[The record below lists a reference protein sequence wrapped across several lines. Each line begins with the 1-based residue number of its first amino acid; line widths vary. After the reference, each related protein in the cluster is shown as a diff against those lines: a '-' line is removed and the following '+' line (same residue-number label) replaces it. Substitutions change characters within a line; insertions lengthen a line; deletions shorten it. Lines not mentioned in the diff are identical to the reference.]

1 MASPSRSRSRPESR
15 RVDRRVLRTRQALRD
30 ALLQL
35 LVEIGWDAL
44 DIQALCD
51 RANIGRST
59 FYLHF
64 DNKEA
69 LLSGSFADLGEALR
83 AQAVPSGSAR
93 TGELPWLPGLL
104 DHVHGQQ
111 QVFRALLGRRSGHF
125 VQERFRALLVE
136 LVAGDMPKA
145 SASGWPAQAA
155 AHYLGGA
162 LFQLMVWWLGAA
174 RPHPPSEIE
183 AMFKAWSASV
193 GRVS

>member
-1 MASPSRSRSRPESR
+1 MASTSRPKSPPQVR
-15 RVDRRVLRTRQALRD
+15 RIDRRVLRTRQALRD

-35 LVEIGWDAL
+35 LVEKGWDAL

-83 AQAVPSGSAR
+83 AQAGPAGMARSGD
-93 TGELPWLPGLL
+93 LPWLAGLL
-104 DHVHGQQ
+104 DHVHEQQ
-111 QVFRALLGRRSGHF
+111 RVFRALLGRRSGHF

-136 LVAGDMPKA
+136 LVAGDMPKT

-162 LFQLMVWWLGAA
+162 LFELLVWWLSAA
-174 RPHPPSEIE
+174 RARSPRDIE
-183 AMFKAWSASV
+183 ALFKAWSVSV
-193 GRVS
+193 GEAP